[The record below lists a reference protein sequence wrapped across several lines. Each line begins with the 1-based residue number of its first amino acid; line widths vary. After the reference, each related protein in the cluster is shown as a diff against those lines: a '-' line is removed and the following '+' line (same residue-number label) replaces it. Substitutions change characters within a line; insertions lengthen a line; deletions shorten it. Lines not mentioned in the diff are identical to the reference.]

1 MKRLVLAEKPSVGR
15 DIARVLGCKK
25 ETHSYIEG
33 NDHIVTWALGHLVSL
48 ADPEQYGKEYKEW
61 NMDVLPMMPKYWKL
75 TVFKEDIQTIPDS
88 KEITSSK

>member
-33 NDHIVTWALGHLVSL
+33 NDHIVTWALGHFWRIL
-48 ADPEQYGKEYKEW
+48 
-61 NMDVLPMMPKYWKL
+61 
-75 TVFKEDIQTIPDS
+75 
-88 KEITSSK
+88 SSMERNTKSGIWMSFQ

>member
-33 NDHIVTWALGHLVSL
+33 NDHIVTWALGHLVIS
-48 ADPEQYGKEYKEW
+48 GG
-61 NMDVLPMMPKYWKL
+61 
-75 TVFKEDIQTIPDS
+75 S
-88 KEITSSK
+88 

>member
-33 NDHIVTWALGHLVSL
+33 NDHIVTWALGHLVSKGIQRV
-48 ADPEQYGKEYKEW
+48 EYGCPSNDAKTLEI
-61 NMDVLPMMPKYWKL
+61 NSV
-75 TVFKEDIQTIPDS
+75 KEDIQTIPDS
-88 KEITSSK
+88 KEITPSK

>member
-25 ETHSYIEG
+25 ETYSYIEG

-48 ADPEQYGKEYKEW
+48 ADPEQYGKE
-61 NMDVLPMMPKYWKL
+61 
-75 TVFKEDIQTIPDS
+75 
-88 KEITSSK
+88 

>member
-33 NDHIVTWALGHLVSL
+33 NDYIVTWALGHLVSL
-48 ADPEQYGKEYKEW
+48 ADPEQYGKEYTRQI
-61 NMDVLPMMPKYWKL
+61 L
-75 TVFKEDIQTIPDS
+75 TLICLHKKTFRM
-88 KEITSSK
+88 

>member
-48 ADPEQYGKEYKEW
+48 ADPEQYGKECPSNDAKTLEI
-61 NMDVLPMMPKYWKL
+61 NSV
-75 TVFKEDIQTIPDS
+75 KEDIQTIPDS
-88 KEITSSK
+88 KEITPSK

>member
-48 ADPEQYGKEYKEW
+48 ADPEQYGVEYGCPSNDAKTLEI
-61 NMDVLPMMPKYWKL
+61 NSV
-75 TVFKEDIQTIPDS
+75 KEDIQTIPDS
-88 KEITSSK
+88 KEITPSK

>member
-15 DIARVLGCKK
+15 DIARVLGCKR

-48 ADPEQYGKEYKEW
+48 ADPEQYGIQRVEYGCPSNDAKTLEI
-61 NMDVLPMMPKYWKL
+61 NSV
-75 TVFKEDIQTIPDS
+75 KEDIQTIPDS
-88 KEITSSK
+88 KEITPSK